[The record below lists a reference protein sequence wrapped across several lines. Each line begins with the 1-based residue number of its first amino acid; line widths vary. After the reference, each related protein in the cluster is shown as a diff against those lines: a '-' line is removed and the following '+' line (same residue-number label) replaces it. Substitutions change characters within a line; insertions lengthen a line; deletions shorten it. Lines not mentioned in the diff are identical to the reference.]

1 MLTADGLHRC
11 WCCFL
16 SDPGLCRFR
25 CDWFWLAWLMVF
37 VSCRLCVWFILLKSV
52 WLWYCLLESVWFLGG
67 LGSWNNDVGFGYG
80 VIVMVWVRLGI
91 VGICWGC
98 VFDDIMGIWGRC
110 GFCVWDVVLCRLL
123 LFNYDDCVGFWQLCD
138 SVLFC
143 CVSAGSTYSEQIRVF
158 KKKNWTLGLW
168 RRKYSSCWIL
178 GLIEDE
184 RVCELDEAVTACSLD
199 WTVLELK
206 ILDLSFSKKKYKKI
220 GLIWA
225 EKVIK

>member
-1 MLTADGLHRC
+1 
-11 WCCFL
+11 
-16 SDPGLCRFR
+16 
-25 CDWFWLAWLMVF
+25 MVF

-158 KKKNWTLGLW
+158 KKKKLNPWLVEKEIQFLLNFGANWGWTRLWTRWGCDSLQFGLD
-168 RRKYSSCWIL
+168 RFGVKNF
-178 GLIEDE
+178 GLI
-184 RVCELDEAVTACSLD
+184 V
-199 WTVLELK
+199 
-206 ILDLSFSKKKYKKI
+206 
-220 GLIWA
+220 
-225 EKVIK
+225 